1 MNWLRPLGF
10 VGLIVALII
19 VAMLTLRGSGPKP
32 KGASAAA
39 SAGRIPRLGEPPP
52 EDVDRSPAAAQRY
65 VEQQSCLSDCETAA
79 NLCAAAGDEGAAAEC
94 AAAKNACAARCR

>member
-39 SAGRIPRLGEPPP
+39 NNTKVLSRCIGVF
-52 EDVDRSPAAAQRY
+52 EDR
-65 VEQQSCLSDCETAA
+65 
-79 NLCAAAGDEGAAAEC
+79 
-94 AAAKNACAARCR
+94 